1 MWDII
6 CCNKE
11 ILKIDIHHATYK
23 KKLNPNVKAEL
34 QNISAVRGNKNN
46 RISCIWRDVFL
57 DVLHPFFLNLG
68 QFTLPSQAYQLQP
81 GIQIFGN

>member
-11 ILKIDIHHATYK
+11 ILKTNIHHATN

-34 QNISAVRGNKNN
+34 QDISAVRGNKNN
-46 RISCIWRDVFL
+46 RISCIWRDVFP

-68 QFTLPSQAYQLQP
+68 QFTLPSQAYQLQLS
-81 GIQIFGN
+81 IQIFGN